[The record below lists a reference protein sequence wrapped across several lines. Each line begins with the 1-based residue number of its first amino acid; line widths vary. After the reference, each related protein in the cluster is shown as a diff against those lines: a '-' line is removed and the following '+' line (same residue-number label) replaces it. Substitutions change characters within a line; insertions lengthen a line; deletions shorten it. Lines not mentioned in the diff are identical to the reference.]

1 MFTVMLNNDTK
12 KVDFYAVG
20 FEEMVDLD
28 TKNIVSASGEN
39 ARQWSLELESTLNKS
54 PGLSYSLVTYTQLVG
69 VCLYV
74 FVRTELAPLVRD
86 VLVEQVKTGLGGTT
100 GNKGTV
106 SVSLTFRQSSLCFL
120 CSHFAA
126 GQSQVAE
133 RNSDYQEAVK
143 KITFDNVRVSQ
154 QQRTWNEIYNFR
166 GEQCCPMTT
175 CSGQEILT
183 TGSTSRGMKS
193 SNWQSWR

>member
-1 MFTVMLNNDTK
+1 MLNNDTK

-39 ARQWSLELESTLNKS
+39 ARQWSQELESTLNKL

-69 VCLYV
+69 VCLYL
-74 FVRTELAPLVRD
+74 FVRTELAPLVRE

-106 SVSLTFRQSSLCFL
+106 GISLTFKASSLVFV

-126 GQSQVAE
+126 GQSQ
-133 RNSDYQEAVK
+133 DWL
-143 KITFDNVRVSQ
+143 I
-154 QQRTWNEIYNFR
+154 
-166 GEQCCPMTT
+166 M
-175 CSGQEILT
+175 
-183 TGSTSRGMKS
+183 M
-193 SNWQSWR
+193 NWLA

>member
-1 MFTVMLNNDTK
+1 MLNNDTK

-39 ARQWSLELESTLNKS
+39 ARQWSLELLQTLNS
-54 PGLSYSLVTYTQLVG
+54 QTGVSYGLVTYTQLVG
-69 VCLYV
+69 VCLYL
-74 FVRTELAPLVRD
+74 FVRSDLAHLVRD

-106 SVSLTFRQSSLCFL
+106 CISLTFRQSSLCFL

-133 RNSDYQEAVK
+133 RNSDYHEAVK
-143 KITFDNVRVSQ
+143 RISFSNVSSHQTFSSPHSQTFRAGLSSHTITS
-154 QQRTWNEIYNFR
+154 
-166 GEQCCPMTT
+166 
-175 CSGQEILT
+175 SGPETLT
-183 TGSTSRGMKS
+183 TGSTWRGMRS
-193 SNWQSWR
+193 SSWLSSR

>member
-1 MFTVMLNNDTK
+1 MLSLLSPVMLNNQTK

-39 ARQWSLELESTLNKS
+39 ARLWSQELVQTLNKE

-69 VCLYV
+69 VCLYL
-74 FVRTELAPLVRD
+74 FVRTDLAHLVSE
-86 VLVEQVKTGLGGTT
+86 VLVEQVKTGFGGNT

-106 SVSLTFRQSSLCFL
+106 CISLTFRAASLVFA

-126 GQSQVAE
+126 GQSQVTE
-133 RNSDYQEAVK
+133 RNNDYQEAVK
-143 KITFDNVRVSQ
+143 RISFSNVSL
-154 QQRTWNEIYNFR
+154 
-166 GEQCCPMTT
+166 CC
-175 CSGQEILT
+175 
-183 TGSTSRGMKS
+183 
-193 SNWQSWR
+193 

>member
-1 MFTVMLNNDTK
+1 MLNNDTK

-39 ARQWSLELESTLNKS
+39 ARQWSQELESTLNKS
-54 PGLSYSLVTYTQLVG
+54 GLSYSLVTYTQLVG

-74 FVRTELAPLVRD
+74 FVRSELAPLVRD
-86 VLVEQVKTGLGGTT
+86 VMVEQVKTGLGGAT

-106 SVSLTFRQSSLCFL
+106 GVSLTFRQSSLCFL

-143 KITFDNVRVSQ
+143 RITFSNVRVSH
-154 QQRTWNEIYNFR
+154 QQRTWIDINSFR
-166 GEQCCPMTT
+166 GEQCCPMTM

-183 TGSTSRGMKS
+183 TGSISRGMKS
-193 SNWQSWR
+193 SSWQSWR

>member
-1 MFTVMLNNDTK
+1 MLNNDTK

-39 ARQWSLELESTLNKS
+39 ARQWSQELESTLNKP
-54 PGLSYSLVTYTQLVG
+54 PGHSYSLVTYTQLVG

-74 FVRTELAPLVRD
+74 FVRSELAPLVRD
-86 VLVEQVKTGLGGTT
+86 VMVEQVKTGLGGAT

-106 SVSLTFRQSSLCFL
+106 GVSLTFRQSSLCFL

-126 GQSQVAE
+126 GQSQVAD
-133 RNSDYQEAVK
+133 RNSDYQEAIK
-143 KITFDNVRVSQ
+143 KLSFNNVSCSSEIDFLLVTLRVP
-154 QQRTWNEIYNFR
+154 
-166 GEQCCPMTT
+166 GENYSVTRLCVLGRRLQLQDKPR
-175 CSGQEILT
+175 EE
-183 TGSTSRGMKS
+183 
-193 SNWQSWR
+193 

>member
-1 MFTVMLNNDTK
+1 MLNNDTK

-39 ARQWSLELESTLNKS
+39 ARQWSQELESTLNKS
-54 PGLSYSLVTYTQLVG
+54 GLSYSLVTYTQLVG

-74 FVRTELAPLVRD
+74 FVRSELAPLVRD
-86 VLVEQVKTGLGGTT
+86 VMVEQVKTGLGGAA

-106 SVSLTFRQSSLCFL
+106 GVSLTFRQSSLCFL

-126 GQSQVAE
+126 GQSQVAD
-133 RNSDYQEAVK
+133 RNSDYQEAIK
-143 KITFDNVRVSQ
+143 KLSFNNVSCSSEIDFLLVTLRVP
-154 QQRTWNEIYNFR
+154 
-166 GEQCCPMTT
+166 GENYSVTRLCVLGRRLQLQDKP
-175 CSGQEILT
+175 GEE
-183 TGSTSRGMKS
+183 
-193 SNWQSWR
+193 

>member
-74 FVRTELAPLVRD
+74 FVRSELA
-86 VLVEQVKTGLGGTT
+86 
-100 GNKGTV
+100 
-106 SVSLTFRQSSLCFL
+106 
-120 CSHFAA
+120 
-126 GQSQVAE
+126 SQV
-133 RNSDYQEAVK
+133 R
-143 KITFDNVRVSQ
+143 
-154 QQRTWNEIYNFR
+154 
-166 GEQCCPMTT
+166 
-175 CSGQEILT
+175 
-183 TGSTSRGMKS
+183 
-193 SNWQSWR
+193 